1 MTVRGN
7 RRRSRRRRT
16 RRASPRPI
24 ARSRTSSRPR
34 SVGLARTVV
43 ASRGRSVARR
53 RRFLGANE
61 AGGGGG
67 MGRGPRWVTHRAVEA
82 GDALVRLR
90 LIGDGDEPEPAAAAG
105 VHVGHDGHVAR
116 VVLGEDVPER
126 GVVDAPAQVPHVQLH
141 RSLRGGGFRAVLVRG
156 ERGEVKRAGARD
168 ARGRGDGGGGL
179 DAEPEARGDAEA
191 RESRD
196 GARGSGDR
204 RLTGLASNRR
214 GGNGGADEGASGG
227 EGKSDHFPGHITAR
241 RRRLRGRDGG
251 GPGRAR
257 RVVRSPDAIRVALR
271 RRERNASRDVEARN
285 R

>member
-43 ASRGRSVARR
+43 ASRAIRR
-53 RRFLGANE
+53 
-61 AGGGGG
+61 GGGDFSERMRRGG
-67 MGRGPRWVTHRAVEA
+67 GRMDRGPRWVTHRAVEA

-241 RRRLRGRDGG
+241 RRRLRGRDGV